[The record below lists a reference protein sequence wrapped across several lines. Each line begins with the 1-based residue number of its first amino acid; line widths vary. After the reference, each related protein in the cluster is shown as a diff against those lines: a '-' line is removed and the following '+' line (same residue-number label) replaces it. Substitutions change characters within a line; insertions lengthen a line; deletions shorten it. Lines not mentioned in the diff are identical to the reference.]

1 MAVTA
6 KFVSD
11 FTEFYSGIDK
21 AVAKTD
27 DFERSATKADK
38 ATKNWSTAFGQADSI
53 LQQVGVNV
61 GGAGRAIDEISNAA
75 GKSAKEIGLL
85 GSAALVAGAAMAG
98 WNFGRAIAGFLGLDE
113 AIANGTATLLGWGDA
128 IAQTSSAQTDT
139 INAAIKNGAAATISY
154 SEAIK
159 FNTEFHKKRLAVVK
173 ESNKADEE
181 TKAAMVEL
189 NSAGATYQKT
199 IEGLDG
205 ATVEAVKHYLD
216 AGVSQ
221 GTLATAYGL
230 TATQVNA
237 VAQSLKAAETA
248 DKAWLEQMKAS
259 AAEAEAYR
267 DVLAKLAKDGIDK
280 TTAANEKSTR
290 KLTEHTDGIRDLIIK
305 NANAREDLNKS
316 TQTYDTQTAAWM
328 KMTQALADLE
338 KKKKGDVDVSALQ
351 QKIYDEYTQTLYDEA
366 VAHDKAAEAERKAR
380 EEKDKHTAA
389 TEKATKATGVYM
401 NQLHMLVDDPRLA
414 AFFGGNAV
422 ATTLYSGGK
431 GGFTPE
437 EAAAIASGQFI
448 NFAGS
453 GIATGRAGFG
463 ATIINITQPLGTPDA
478 IARAVGNALTGQ
490 ARATGARL

>member
-1 MAVTA
+1 
-6 KFVSD
+6 
-11 FTEFYSGIDK
+11 
-21 AVAKTD
+21 
-27 DFERSATKADK
+27 SAET
-38 ATKNWSTAFGQADSI
+38 
-53 LQQVGVNV
+53 
-61 GGAGRAIDEISNAA
+61 
-75 GKSAKEIGLL
+75 
-85 GSAALVAGAAMAG
+85 AGAKQDTINKALSMGAEAG
-98 WNFGRAIAGFLGLDE
+98 IQYGE
-113 AIANGTATLLGWGDA
+113 AIAF
-128 IAQTSSAQTDT
+128 IA
-139 INAAIKNGAAATISY
+139 
-154 SEAIK
+154 
-159 FNTEFHKKRLAVVK
+159 KKDKERLTGIK
-173 ESNKADEE
+173 ESNKANAD
-181 TKAAMVEL
+181 TLAAMVEL

-199 IEGLDG
+199 IEGIDG

-280 TTAANEKSTR
+280 TTAANETATR
-290 KLTEHTDGIRDLIIK
+290 TLTEHTDGISALLIK
-305 NANAREDLNKS
+305 SASAREDLNKS

-338 KKKKGDVDVSALQ
+338 KQKKGDVDVSALQ

-401 NQLHMLVDDPRLA
+401 NQLHMLVSDPKLA
-414 AFFGGNAV
+414 AFFGGNVV
-422 ATTLYSGGK
+422 ANSLYSAGS

-437 EAAAIASGQFI
+437 EAAATGGGRIFQISG
-448 NFAGS
+448 
-453 GIATGRAGFG
+453 
-463 ATIINITQPLGTPDA
+463 
-478 IARAVGNALTGQ
+478 
-490 ARATGARL
+490 